1 MTYETAFRVGEKA
14 ASLFQ
19 LDTVLS
25 AQHLDID
32 RRKPSS
38 EPEKRLM
45 FAVLEDAVACF
56 QNARGKNLFR
66 DAEKW
71 ILADNNDWLFSF
83 ENICEVLGFNLECI
97 RQGLIRGNEQCI
109 RQGLI
114 RGKEQKPAER
124 HKAPMCR
131 LTPGLKRNK
140 PGLLSHSDSRQRKDT
155 MITHKRMLGSLL
167 SAQEKRVLKLVVK
180 GQANKEIAA
189 TLGISPS
196 TVRCHIQNI
205 LRKLGLENRVQA
217 AVFAVRAGD
226 CPLEAGEK

>member
-1 MTYETAFRVGEKA
+1 
-14 ASLFQ
+14 
-19 LDTVLS
+19 
-25 AQHLDID
+25 
-32 RRKPSS
+32 
-38 EPEKRLM
+38 M
-45 FAVLEDAVACF
+45 FAVLEDAIACF
-56 QNARGKNLFR
+56 QNARGKDLFR

-71 ILADNNDWLFSF
+71 ILAHNNDWLFSF
-83 ENICEVLGFNLECI
+83 ENICEVLGFNLE
-97 RQGLIRGNEQCI
+97 CI

-140 PGLLSHSDSRQRKDT
+140 PGLLSHSDSHQRKDN
-155 MITHKRMLGSLL
+155 MITDKRMLGSLL

-205 LRKLGLENRVQA
+205 LRKLDVENRVQA

-226 CPLEAGEK
+226 CPLEVGEKMRKRIQQPE